1 MVCSYSRTPLFLRK
15 WYSQNEEGILNR
27 VFCLS
32 VVHEANEAARVS
44 FLVSAQKQ
52 KISFRVLHATLNVFF
67 SKSRQENV
75 EDTDVFFSHISLASV
90 RSILTPFAA
99 RLSSEEIFQSELSHR
114 RAPFCFS
121 LVFSFAPQQHTKDD
135 DEKMTFHDEAPSSSS
150 TSSSSKG

>member
-1 MVCSYSRTPLFLRK
+1 MPLFLRK

-27 VFCLS
+27 VCLS

-90 RSILTPFAA
+90 RSILTPFAT
-99 RLSSEEIFQSELSHR
+99 RLSSEEIFQSELSH
-114 RAPFCFS
+114 
-121 LVFSFAPQQHTKDD
+121 Q
-135 DEKMTFHDEAPSSSS
+135 
-150 TSSSSKG
+150 